1 MVEEADPM
9 EHDDDSDD
17 SSEDSEDDVEASPED
32 MEAIMSLESSLQASP
47 QSYEL
52 HAQVLAF
59 ARPPRPPH
67 FPGPAR
73 RHAACGPPGARC
85 AEPAND
91 ATASHVSSCR
101 SMWRC

>member
-9 EHDDDSDD
+9 EHDDSDD
-17 SSEDSEDDVEASPED
+17 SSEDTDDDVEASPED

-52 HAQVLAF
+52 HAQVIASG
-59 ARPPRPPH
+59 RPPRPPNS
-67 FPGPAR
+67 PDPRVGSNWSAWPTM
-73 RHAACGPPGARC
+73 CC
-85 AEPAND
+85 AEPVHD
-91 ATASHVSSCR
+91 AEASDVSFCR